1 MTKFDALWFHEWDAP
16 EDINDVPRT
25 RSKDQLYVHYN
36 LEPPTRRMHAERK
49 PIQKSHKYKKDF
61 FNVSMSYRR
70 DADLYCPYGS
80 IVPRNKTISSLSHY
94 QLKRLIEDFGARN
107 QHLAQKSSVSQSG
120 SVVTQFVSNCKSDSG
135 R

>member
-1 MTKFDALWFHEWDAP
+1 
-16 EDINDVPRT
+16 
-25 RSKDQLYVHYN
+25 
-36 LEPPTRRMHAERK
+36 MHRK
-49 PIQKSHKYKKDF
+49 PIQDSPEYKKDF
-61 FNVSMSYRR
+61 FNMSMSYRR

-80 IVPRNKTISSLSHY
+80 IVPRNKTIAGLRHY
-94 QLKRLIEDFGARN
+94 QLKALIEDFGAKN